1 MSTKAVKL
9 QENAESI
16 KAKPVRLPRSLR
28 HHKQLLL
35 NRELSWLEFNSRVLE
50 EALNSKHPLLERLKF
65 LAIFSSNL
73 DEFFMVR
80 VSGLKEALE
89 AGAHDPSPDGM
100 TPAKQLKEISTK
112 LRPMIE
118 LQTRCLRDEIL
129 PKLAAKGIVVKPYR
143 ELSRGENR
151 KATDYFLD
159 KVFPVLTPQAVDPG
173 HPFPFI
179 SNGSLNLG
187 LIVEPPGVNEDIE
200 PSVGKAGSRFARI
213 KLPPSVTMLV
223 PIDERRHR
231 FTLLGSL
238 IAANTEVLFPEMRLG
253 KCYLF
258 RVTRDADFEI
268 KEDEASDLLRTIQQ
282 HLRRRRFG
290 QAVRLEVSS
299 LMPDEMVRYLMSSLS
314 LTPEDVYVID
324 GPLNIPDLMQL
335 YDLDPQELKDTP
347 LQMTVP
353 VPLREH
359 PSLFDAIKRQDVLL
373 HHPYS
378 AYSTVLD
385 FIKMAAADPDVL
397 AIKICLYRTG
407 RNSPIVQ
414 ALIEASQQG
423 KQVAALVEL
432 RARFDEESNI
442 EWARRLEEAGV
453 HVVYGLV
460 GLKTHCKLTLVARR
474 EGESLKRYVHL
485 ATGNYNPTTSK
496 LYTDLGVLTA
506 DEEIATDATDLFN
519 YLTGFSTFSKYRCLL
534 VAPVNLRKRL
544 TMLIEREAA
553 HARKGRVGRIIAKI
567 NSLTDIDIIRALY
580 AASQAGVSIDLIV
593 RGVCT
598 LRPGLAG
605 ISENIRVRSI
615 VGRFLEHSRIFY
627 FGNDGNEEL
636 FIGSAD
642 LMYRNLSHRVEL
654 LAPIKD
660 QKLKTHLRDVVL
672 GAYLK
677 DNVNARCLQ
686 SHGTYEPVQI
696 ADGEKRFDSQLS
708 LATAGFTSS
717 RNAITLAEG
726 ALPKSSAQ
734 QEYLPLSDIT

>member
-1 MSTKAVKL
+1 MTIEAVKL
-9 QENAESI
+9 RENVETRPRALS
-16 KAKPVRLPRSLR
+16 LPRSLR
-28 HHKQLLL
+28 NHKQLLL
-35 NRELSWLEFNSRVLE
+35 NRELSWLEFNGRVLE
-50 EALNSKHPLLERLKF
+50 EALNSRHPLLERLKF

-89 AGAHDPSPDGM
+89 AGAIKPSADGM

-118 LQTRCLRDEIL
+118 LQMRCLQDEIL
-129 PKLAAKGIVVKPYR
+129 PKLAAKGIVIKPYLELTKR
-143 ELSRGENR
+143 EKS
-151 KATDYFLD
+151 KADDYFLE

-179 SNGSLNLG
+179 SNLSLNLG
-187 LIVEPPGVNEDIE
+187 LVVEPPGVSKDVE
-200 PSVGKAGSRFARI
+200 PSVGKAGARFARI
-213 KLPPSVTMLV
+213 KLPPSVPRFV
-223 PIDERRHR
+223 PIDEKRHR

-238 IAANTEVLFPEMRLG
+238 IAANPEVLFPEMRLG
-253 KCYLF
+253 KCHLF

-282 HLRRRRFG
+282 HLRSRRFG
-290 QAVRLEVSS
+290 LGVRLEVSS
-299 LMPDEMVRYLMSSLS
+299 TMPDEMVQYLTSSLS
-314 LTPEDVYVID
+314 LTPADVYVID

-335 YDLDPQELKDTP
+335 YDLDLPELKDAP

-353 VPLREH
+353 AALRK
-359 PSLFDAIKRQDVLL
+359 PASLFEAIRRQDVLL
-373 HHPYS
+373 HHPYT

-407 RNSPIVQ
+407 RNSPVVE

-432 RARFDEESNI
+432 KARFDEESNI

-453 HVVYGLV
+453 HVIYGMI
-460 GLKTHCKLTLVARR
+460 GLKTHCKLALVARR
-474 EGESLKRYVHL
+474 EGESLRRYVHL

-496 LYTDLGVLTA
+496 VYTDLGVLTA
-506 DEEIATDATDLFN
+506 DEEIAEDATNLFN
-519 YLTGFSTFSKYRCLL
+519 YLTGFSKFSKYHCLL
-534 VAPVNLRKRL
+534 VAPVNLKERL
-544 TMLIEREAA
+544 KMLIEREAA
-553 HARKGRVGRIIAKI
+553 HAKKGRAGRIIAKI
-567 NSLTDIDIIRALY
+567 NSLTDIEIIRALY

-593 RGVCT
+593 RGVCI
-598 LRPGLAG
+598 LRPSLPG

-615 VGRFLEHSRIFY
+615 VGRFLEHSRVFY
-627 FGNDGNEEL
+627 FANDGNEEL

-642 LMYRNLSHRVEL
+642 WMYRNLSRRVEVL
-654 LAPIKD
+654 TPIKD
-660 QKLKTHLRDVVL
+660 QRLKAHLRDVVL

-677 DNVNARCLQ
+677 DNVNARCLE
-686 SHGTYEPVQI
+686 SDGIYVRVKT
-696 ADGEKRFDSQLS
+696 ADGEKRFDSQLN
-708 LATAGFTSS
+708 LATAPFNS
-717 RNAITLAEG
+717 
-726 ALPKSSAQ
+726 
-734 QEYLPLSDIT
+734 